1 MSDIEMSTGYD
12 IHCKRHTRST
22 PNFLNRDAGHPEGY
36 SHEGGMGVGKGN
48 YKADE
53 SMGDTS
59 GAENETHD
67 EDDDSE
73 DEEALVVSGALGVQ
87 KTVK

>member
-1 MSDIEMSTGYD
+1 MAVE
-12 IHCKRHTRST
+12 
-22 PNFLNRDAGHPEGY
+22 
-36 SHEGGMGVGKGN
+36 KGN
-48 YKADE
+48 IADE

-73 DEEALVVSGALGVQ
+73 DEEALVVSIALGIL
-87 KTVK
+87 KTRK

>member
-1 MSDIEMSTGYD
+1 
-12 IHCKRHTRST
+12 
-22 PNFLNRDAGHPEGY
+22 
-36 SHEGGMGVGKGN
+36 MGVGKGN